1 MLDGKRN
8 LYECYVISNFML
20 KRQSNFKE
28 TAGLVSSFKKLAQY
42 GYYNIKYAG
51 ELTEADLQTALKA
64 LGVKSSDKV
73 VVHSSYGSLGAVAGG
88 PQTVVQT
95 LIDCFGKK
103 GLLMMPS
110 FNFPYYMGRND
121 DEFFDVKNTPSCVGV
136 ISDEFRKH
144 PEVVRSLNP
153 SHSIAVY
160 GKKNFHW
167 IADHHKVRTMGQDS
181 PLGKLE
187 KADGY
192 ALMISCPDSVTF
204 MHVAEMTNNV
214 HCLGQRTEEF
224 NTRLP
229 DGSIKKI
236 RTWGWRGATC
246 QAYSRKAIYDYLR
259 KHGLITE
266 VMVRHSLW
274 QFFKLSDY
282 RKAYEKTV
290 LRGKFGCMQC
300 SVLPRQVKNTVPSD
314 WDNRK
319 QCPRSNSTAFT
330 GDWSAE

>member
-1 MLDGKRN
+1 MGKN
-8 LYECYVISNFML
+8 
-20 KRQSNFKE
+20 
-28 TAGLVSSFKKLAQY
+28 
-42 GYYNIKYAG
+42 
-51 ELTEADLQTALKA
+51 
-64 LGVKSSDKV
+64 
-73 VVHSSYGSLGAVAGG
+73 
-88 PQTVVQT
+88 
-95 LIDCFGKK
+95 
-103 GLLMMPS
+103 
-110 FNFPYYMGRND
+110 ND
-121 DEFFDVKNTPSCVGV
+121 EYFDVCSTPSCVGI

-153 SHSIAVY
+153 SHSMAVY
-160 GKKNFHW
+160 GKKNFDW
-167 IADHHKVRTMGQDS
+167 IKDHHKVRTMDFDS

-187 KADGY
+187 SADGH

-204 MHVAEMTNNV
+204 MHVVEMTNNV
-214 HCLGQRTEEF
+214 HCLGQRSEEF

-229 DGSIKKI
+229 DGRIEKI
-236 RTWGWRGATC
+236 RTWGWRGGTC

-314 WDNRK
+314 WDKTQQSPRK
-319 QCPRSNSTAFT
+319 NTTAFI
-330 GDWSAE
+330 GDWTAE